1 MCRRQLPAQRTRA
14 SRARLHVT
22 HVIRDHA
29 TGQVVSADGE
39 LDRLSYLGPSE
50 FVADKLAAAV
60 ETEAEHCLRALEEQ
74 ARKRLHG
81 GWMWASDREQGAGV
95 LGIDACDHTV
105 VLTDGL
111 RSN

>member
-1 MCRRQLPAQRTRA
+1 
-14 SRARLHVT
+14 
-22 HVIRDHA
+22 
-29 TGQVVSADGE
+29 